1 MKKLIYISGII
12 AAIVLTLGT
21 SFKIQHWPGAGILLT
36 ISIAFF
42 ALFFIPA
49 ALLNNYQHEQK
60 NAYLYIS
67 IFITLLI
74 SFAAALFKIMHWP
87 GAGIL
92 VVFGLIAPFVIFLP
106 AFIVYYNKQTNKDI
120 TRFIA
125 VLFLLVFVAV
135 MDALLTVA
143 MR

>member
-12 AAIVLTLGT
+12 AAIVLTIGT

-36 ISIAFF
+36 ISISFF
-42 ALFFIPA
+42 TLFFIPA
-49 ALLNNYQHEQK
+49 ALLNNYQHEKK

-67 IFITLLI
+67 IFLTLLF
-74 SFAAALFKIMHWP
+74 SFAAALFKIQHWP
-87 GAGIL
+87 GAGIM
-92 VVFGLIAPFVIFLP
+92 VIIALISPFVIFLP
-106 AFIVYYNKQTNKDI
+106 AYIVYYNKLANKEI
-120 TRFIA
+120 INFIA

>member
-1 MKKLIYISGII
+1 MKKIIYISGII
-12 AAIVLTLGT
+12 SAIVLTIGT
-21 SFKIQHWPGAGILLT
+21 SFKIQHWAGAGIMLMV
-36 ISIAFF
+36 SITFF
-42 ALFFIPA
+42 TLFFIPA
-49 ALLNNYQHEQK
+49 ALLNNYQKDKK
-60 NAYLYIS
+60 NSYLYIS

-74 SFAAALFKIMHWP
+74 SFSAALFKIQHWP

-92 VVFGLIAPFVIFLP
+92 VVIALIAPFVIFLP
-106 AFIVYYNKQTNKDI
+106 AYIAYYNKLTNKDI
-120 TRFIA
+120 TSFIA

>member
-12 AAIVLTLGT
+12 AAIVLTTGT
-21 SFKIQHWPGAGILLT
+21 SFKIQHWPGAGVLLT
-36 ISIAFF
+36 ISIIFF
-42 ALFFIPA
+42 TLFFIPT
-49 ALLNNYQHEQK
+49 ALLNNYQHEKK

-67 IFITLLI
+67 IFVTLLF

-92 VVFGLIAPFVIFLP
+92 VMIGLIVPFVIFLP
-106 AFIVYYNKQTNKDI
+106 AFIAYYNKLTNKDI
-120 TRFIA
+120 TSLIA

>member
-1 MKKLIYISGII
+1 MKKIIYISGII
-12 AAIVLTLGT
+12 SAIILTVGA
-21 SFKIQHWPGAGILLT
+21 SFKIQHWPGAGVLLT
-36 ISIAFF
+36 ISITFF

-49 ALLNNYQHEQK
+49 ALLNNYQHEKK

-67 IFITLLI
+67 IFVTLLF
-74 SFAAALFKIMHWP
+74 SFAAALFKVQHWP

-92 VVFGLIAPFVIFLP
+92 VVIALIVPFIIFLP
-106 AFIVYYNKQTNKDI
+106 AYITYYNKLTNKDI
-120 TRFIA
+120 TSFIA

>member
-1 MKKLIYISGII
+1 MNKIIYISGIVS
-12 AAIVLTLGT
+12 AVLITLGST
-21 SFKIQHWPGAGILLT
+21 FKIQHWPGAGVLLS
-36 ISIAFF
+36 ISITFF

-49 ALLNNYQHEQK
+49 ALLNNFKHEKK

-74 SFAAALFKIMHWP
+74 NFAAALFKIMHWP

-92 VVFGLIAPFVIFLP
+92 VMVGLIAPFLIFLP
-106 AFIVYYNKQTNKDI
+106 AYIVYYNRLPDKDI

-125 VLFLLVFVAV
+125 ILFLLVFVAV
-135 MDALLTVA
+135 MDALMVVA
-143 MR
+143 LY

>member
-12 AAIVLTLGT
+12 IAIVLTLGT

-36 ISIAFF
+36 ISIVFF

-49 ALLNNYQHEQK
+49 ALLNNYQKEKK

-67 IFITLLI
+67 IFLTLLI
-74 SFAAALFKIMHWP
+74 SFTAALFKIQHWP

-92 VVFGLIAPFVIFLP
+92 VMIGLIVPFVIFLP
-106 AFIVYYNKQTNKDI
+106 AYISYYNRSANKDI
-120 TRFIA
+120 TGFIA

-135 MDALLTVA
+135 MDALMTVA